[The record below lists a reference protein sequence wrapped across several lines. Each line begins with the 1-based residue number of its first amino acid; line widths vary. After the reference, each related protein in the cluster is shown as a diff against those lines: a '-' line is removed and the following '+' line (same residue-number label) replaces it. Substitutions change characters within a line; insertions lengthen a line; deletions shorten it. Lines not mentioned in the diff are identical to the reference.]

1 MTVKEIAEL
10 AGVSIGTVDR
20 VLYQRGRVSTA
31 TRAKVQ
37 EIIETYQFTPN
48 PIARR
53 LKRNRS
59 YHFCALIPRRD
70 QDAGYWE
77 QAIAGLKTGADEV
90 SLLGAETEIIEYD
103 RYNMEEVFAKVE
115 AALAKAPDGVILA
128 PNIRIKRLIPK
139 IREKQTPYIFFDSNF
154 PELTPLCTISQ
165 DPIRGGYLAGR
176 LMSLFGRSASTSASA
191 SESGN
196 QREKPVAVLDAHC
209 EDYHIVRRRD
219 GFLRY
224 AEEHAIP
231 VVVKE
236 YSEEGELTEKEIMA
250 LLERYRGLTGFFVTN
265 SLAHRVAQTLK
276 DGAREKRVII
286 GYDLTSNNKQLL
298 KEGFID
304 AIISQRPEE
313 QGRQAVINLYRY
325 IVLEQ
330 NIESKIEMPLDVYIK
345 ENVMETP
352 QDDF

>member
-20 VLYQRGRVSTA
+20 VLYQRGRVSAA

-59 YHFCALIPRRD
+59 YRFCALIPRRD

-77 QAIAGLKTGADEV
+77 QAIAGLKTGANEV
-90 SLLGAETEIIEYD
+90 SPLGVETEIIEYD
-103 RYNMEEVFAKVE
+103 RYNREEVSARMEV
-115 AALAKAPDGVILA
+115 ALAKEPDGVILA
-128 PNIRIKRLIPK
+128 PNTQIKRMIPK
-139 IREKQTPYIFFDSNF
+139 IREKQTPYIFFDSDF

-176 LMSLFGRSASTSASA
+176 LMSLFRRSASRT
-191 SESGN
+191 EEGK
-196 QREKPVAVLDAHC
+196 QHEKPVAVLDAHC
-209 EDYHIVRRRD
+209 EDCHIIRRRD

-224 AEEHAIP
+224 AEEHAVP
-231 VVVKE
+231 VVVRE
-236 YSEEGELTEKEIMA
+236 YSEEGELTGKEIMA
-250 LLERYRGLTGFFVTN
+250 LLEQYPDLDGFFVTN
-265 SLAHRVAQTLK
+265 SLAHRVAQAVK
-276 DGAREKRVII
+276 DLGASEKRIII
-286 GYDLTSNNKQLL
+286 GYDLTSNNKRLL

-330 NIESKIEMPLDVYIK
+330 NVEPKIEMPLDVYIK
-345 ENVMETP
+345 ENIVDP
-352 QDDF
+352 L

>member
-31 TRAKVQ
+31 TRAKVK

-59 YHFCALIPRRD
+59 YRFCALIPQRD

-90 SLLGAETEIIEYD
+90 SPLGVETEIIEYD
-103 RYNMEEVFAKVE
+103 RYNMEEVFARME
-115 AALAKAPDGVILA
+115 TALAKEPDGVILA
-128 PNIRIKRLIPK
+128 PNIRIKRLVPK
-139 IREKQTPYIFFDSNF
+139 IREKQTPYIFFDSDF
-154 PELTPLCTISQ
+154 PELSPLCTISQ

-176 LMSLFGRSASTSASA
+176 LMKLFERSAFAA
-191 SESGN
+191 EDGR
-196 QREKPVAVLDAHC
+196 QCEKPVAVLDAHC

-224 AEEHAIP
+224 AEEHNIP

-236 YSEEGELTEKEIMA
+236 YSEEGELTENEIMA
-250 LLERYRGLTGFFVTN
+250 LLEQYRGLAGFFVTN
-265 SLAHRVAQTLK
+265 SLAHRVAQTVKSAGLR
-276 DGAREKRVII
+276 DNCIVI

-345 ENVMETP
+345 ENIMETH
-352 QDDF
+352 Q